1 MKFACFLW
9 ITLIFQATAAEP
21 RFQLRSLIQNDGTL
35 LHVRLDTETGK
46 TWRLERVLKNRIEI
60 SLQGKLAAR
69 ELGRTRIDV
78 KSLESFTLA
87 EVLKTL
93 NGILAETGNNDLPR
107 LAFAIPV
114 KDPAVNP
121 DKAREQLVPPAQ
133 PFGEAP
139 QGIDLTEEP
148 LILPSSPVQ
157 PLPSSGG
164 SGSGS
169 AIPGFPPGAIPGN
182 PRAPR
187 IIRIDPLTGR
197 PLVSAPVP
205 SPPLWQPPRRKE
217 DVTLFRIRNW
227 GQPLRETSVQQVL
240 AHVLNCTD
248 SPLRCVVDE
257 KTVYFTPES
266 SVISVG
272 RAYSQ
277 PQYAEQWLEIS
288 DDSPI
293 QPK

>member
-1 MKFACFLW
+1 MKFACFLG
-9 ITLIFQATAAEP
+9 ITLIFGATAAEP

-46 TWRLERVLKNRIEI
+46 TWRLERVLKNRMEI
-60 SLQGKLAAR
+60 SLQGKLTAR
-69 ELGRTRIDV
+69 ELERTRINV
-78 KSLESFTLA
+78 RSLESFTLA

-93 NGILAETGNNDLPR
+93 NGILAKTGNDDLPR

-114 KDPAVNP
+114 KDPAVDP
-121 DKAREQLVPPAQ
+121 AKAREQLVPPAQ
-133 PFGEAP
+133 TFGDAP
-139 QGIDLTEEP
+139 QGIDPTTG
-148 LILPSSPVQ
+148 LPIQ
-157 PLPSSGG
+157 PPPPIPGG
-164 SGSGS
+164 GAGGS
-169 AIPGFPPGAIPGN
+169 AIPGFPGN
-182 PRAPR
+182 PWAPG
-187 IIRIDPLTGR
+187 IQIDPLTGR
-197 PLVSAPVP
+197 PLVRPPVP
-205 SPPLWQPPRRKE
+205 QSPLWQPPRRKE
-217 DVTLFRIRNW
+217 DITQFRIRNW
-227 GQPLRETSVQQVL
+227 DQPLRETSVQQVL

-266 SVISVG
+266 SVITVG
-272 RAYSQ
+272 RTFSQ

>member
-1 MKFACFLW
+1 MKLACFLG
-9 ITLIFQATAAEP
+9 ITLIFGATAAEP

-46 TWRLERVLKNRIEI
+46 TWRLERVLKNRMEI

-69 ELGRTRIDV
+69 ELERTRINV

-87 EVLKTL
+87 EVLKAL
-93 NGILAETGNNDLPR
+93 NEIMAETGNDDLPR
-107 LAFAIPV
+107 LVFSIPV
-114 KDPAVNP
+114 KNP
-121 DKAREQLVPPAQ
+121 DIDQAKAKEQLVPPAQ
-133 PFGEAP
+133 TFGEAP
-139 QGIDLTEEP
+139 QVIDLSAGPP
-148 LILPSSPVQ
+148 LL
-157 PLPSSGG
+157 
-164 SGSGS
+164 
-169 AIPGFPPGAIPGN
+169 PGFPPGAIPAN
-182 PRAPR
+182 PNAPP
-187 IIRIDPLTGR
+187 IQIDPLTGR
-197 PLVSAPVP
+197 PLFRPPVP
-205 SPPLWQPPRRKE
+205 RPPLWQPPRRKE

-227 GQPLRETSVQQVL
+227 GQPLRETSVLQVL
-240 AHVLNCTD
+240 AHVLNCAD

-266 SVISVG
+266 SVITVG
-272 RAYSQ
+272 RTFSQ

>member
-9 ITLIFQATAAEP
+9 ITLIFGTTAAEP

-35 LHVRLDTETGK
+35 LNVRLDTETGK
-46 TWRLERVLKNRIEI
+46 TWRLERVLKNRMEI

-69 ELGRTRIDV
+69 ELERTRIDV

-87 EVLKTL
+87 EVLQTL
-93 NGILAETGNNDLPR
+93 NGILAETGNDDLPR

-114 KDPAVNP
+114 KDPDIDQA
-121 DKAREQLVPPAQ
+121 KAKEQLVPPAR
-133 PFGEAP
+133 PFGENP
-139 QGIDLTEEP
+139 QIIELEATPP
-148 LILPSSPVQ
+148 LL
-157 PLPSSGG
+157 
-164 SGSGS
+164 
-169 AIPGFPPGAIPGN
+169 PGFPPGATH
-182 PRAPR
+182 

-197 PLVSAPVP
+197 PLFRPAEPQQ
-205 SPPLWQPPRRKE
+205 PLWQPPRLKE

-266 SVISVG
+266 SVITVG
-272 RAYSQ
+272 RTFSQ
-277 PQYAEQWLEIS
+277 PQYAEQWVEIGE
-288 DDSPI
+288 DNPN
-293 QPK
+293 PPE

>member
-9 ITLIFQATAAEP
+9 ITLIFGATAAEP

-35 LHVRLDTETGK
+35 LHMRLDTETGK

-69 ELGRTRIDV
+69 ELERTRIDV

-87 EVLKTL
+87 EVLQML
-93 NGILAETGNNDLPR
+93 NGILAKTGNDNLPR
-107 LAFAIPV
+107 LVFSIPV
-114 KDPAVNP
+114 KNP
-121 DKAREQLVPPAQ
+121 DIDQAKAKEQLVPPAQ
-133 PFGEAP
+133 PFGETP
-139 QGIDLTEEP
+139 QVIDLSAGPP
-148 LILPSSPVQ
+148 LL
-157 PLPSSGG
+157 
-164 SGSGS
+164 
-169 AIPGFPPGAIPGN
+169 PGFPPGAIPGN
-182 PRAPR
+182 PNAPP
-187 IIRIDPLTGR
+187 IQIDPLTGR
-197 PLVSAPVP
+197 PLFRPPVP
-205 SPPLWQPPRRKE
+205 RPPLWQPPRRKE

-227 GQPLRETSVQQVL
+227 GQSMRETSVKQVL
-240 AHVLNCTD
+240 AHVLNCAD

-266 SVISVG
+266 SVITVG
-272 RAYSQ
+272 RTFSQ

>member
-9 ITLIFQATAAEP
+9 ITLIFGATAAEP

-35 LHVRLDTETGK
+35 LHMRLDTETGK

-69 ELGRTRIDV
+69 ELERTRIDV

-87 EVLKTL
+87 EVLQTL
-93 NGILAETGNNDLPR
+93 NGILAETGNDNLPR
-107 LAFAIPV
+107 LVFSIPV
-114 KDPAVNP
+114 KNP
-121 DKAREQLVPPAQ
+121 DIDQAKAKEQLVPPAR
-133 PFGEAP
+133 PFGEDPQIIELYAP
-139 QGIDLTEEP
+139 PP
-148 LILPSSPVQ
+148 LLPS
-157 PLPSSGG
+157 
-164 SGSGS
+164 
-169 AIPGFPPGAIPGN
+169 FPPGAIPGKPN
-182 PRAPR
+182 APP
-187 IIRIDPLTGR
+187 IQIDPLTGQPLFR
-197 PLVSAPVP
+197 PPVP
-205 SPPLWQPPRRKE
+205 RPPLWQPPRRKE

-227 GQPLRETSVQQVL
+227 GQPLRETSVLQVL
-240 AHVLNCTD
+240 AHVLNCAD

-266 SVISVG
+266 SVITVG
-272 RAYSQ
+272 RTFSQ

>member
-1 MKFACFLW
+1 MKLACFLG
-9 ITLIFQATAAEP
+9 ITLIFGATAAEP

-35 LHVRLDTETGK
+35 LNVRLDTETGK

-69 ELGRTRIDV
+69 ELERTRIDV

-87 EVLKTL
+87 QVLKAL
-93 NGILAETGNNDLPR
+93 NGILAETGNDDLPR

-114 KDPAVNP
+114 KDPAVDP
-121 DKAREQLVPPAQ
+121 AKARQQLVPPAQ
-133 PFGEAP
+133 PFGEAS
-139 QGIDLTEEP
+139 QGIDLTKGP
-148 LILPSSPVQ
+148 PILPTSPVQ
-157 PLPSSGG
+157 PPPFPGG
-164 SGSGS
+164 AGGGS

-182 PRAPR
+182 PNAPLSQ
-187 IIRIDPLTGR
+187 IDPLTGR
-197 PLVSAPVP
+197 PLVRAPVP
-205 SPPLWQPPRRKE
+205 RPPLWQPPSRKE

-227 GQPLRETSVQQVL
+227 GQPLRETSVLQVL
-240 AHVLNCTD
+240 AHVLNCAD

-266 SVISVG
+266 SVITVG
-272 RAYSQ
+272 RTFSQ

>member
-1 MKFACFLW
+1 MKLACFLG
-9 ITLIFQATAAEP
+9 ITLIFGATAAEP

-69 ELGRTRIDV
+69 ELERTRIDV

-87 EVLKTL
+87 EVLQTL
-93 NGILAETGNNDLPR
+93 NGILAETGNDNLPR
-107 LAFAIPV
+107 LVFSIPV
-114 KDPAVNP
+114 KNP
-121 DKAREQLVPPAQ
+121 DIDQAKAREQLVPPAQ

-139 QGIDLTEEP
+139 QGIDPTTG
-148 LILPSSPVQ
+148 LPIYPPSPVQ
-157 PLPSSGG
+157 PPPFPGG
-164 SGSGS
+164 AGGGS
-169 AIPGFPPGAIPGN
+169 AIPGFPLGATPGN
-182 PRAPR
+182 P
-187 IIRIDPLTGR
+187 IQIDPLTGR
-197 PLVSAPVP
+197 PLVRPAVP
-205 SPPLWQPPRRKE
+205 RPPLWQPPRRKE

-227 GQPLRETSVQQVL
+227 GPPMRETSVKQVL
-240 AHVLNCTD
+240 AHVLNCAD

-266 SVISVG
+266 SVITVG

-277 PQYAEQWLEIS
+277 PQYVEQWVEIGE
-288 DDSPI
+288 DNPN
-293 QPK
+293 PPE

>member
-9 ITLIFQATAAEP
+9 ITLIFGGTAAEP

-69 ELGRTRIDV
+69 ELERTRIDV

-87 EVLKTL
+87 EVLQTL
-93 NGILAETGNNDLPR
+93 NGILAKTGNDNLPR
-107 LAFAIPV
+107 LVFSIPV
-114 KDPAVNP
+114 KNP
-121 DKAREQLVPPAQ
+121 DIDQAKAREQLVPPAQ

-139 QGIDLTEEP
+139 QGIDPTTG
-148 LILPSSPVQ
+148 LPI
-157 PLPSSGG
+157 GG
-164 SGSGS
+164 W

-182 PRAPR
+182 PDAPP
-187 IIRIDPLTGR
+187 IQIDPLTGR
-197 PLVSAPVP
+197 PLVRAPVP
-205 SPPLWQPPRRKE
+205 RPPLWQPPHRKE
-217 DVTLFRIRNW
+217 DVTLFRLRNW
-227 GQPLRETSVQQVL
+227 GQPMRDTSVKQVL
-240 AHVLNCTD
+240 AHVLNCAD

-266 SVISVG
+266 SVITVG
-272 RAYSQ
+272 RTFSQ

>member
-1 MKFACFLW
+1 MKLACFLG
-9 ITLIFQATAAEP
+9 ITLIFGATAAEP

-46 TWRLERVLKNRIEI
+46 TWRLERVLKNRMEI

-69 ELGRTRIDV
+69 ELERTRINV

-87 EVLKTL
+87 EVLKAL
-93 NGILAETGNNDLPR
+93 NEILAETGNDDLPR
-107 LAFAIPV
+107 LVFSIPV
-114 KDPAVNP
+114 KNP
-121 DKAREQLVPPAQ
+121 DIDQAKAKEQLVPPAQ
-133 PFGEAP
+133 TFGEAP
-139 QGIDLTEEP
+139 QVIDLSAGPP
-148 LILPSSPVQ
+148 LL
-157 PLPSSGG
+157 
-164 SGSGS
+164 
-169 AIPGFPPGAIPGN
+169 PGFPPGAIPDN
-182 PRAPR
+182 PNAPP
-187 IIRIDPLTGR
+187 IQIDPLTGR
-197 PLVSAPVP
+197 PLFRPPVP
-205 SPPLWQPPRRKE
+205 RPPLWQPPRRKE

-227 GQPLRETSVQQVL
+227 GQPLRETSVLQVL
-240 AHVLNCTD
+240 AHVLNCAD

-266 SVISVG
+266 SVITVG
-272 RAYSQ
+272 RTFSQ

>member
-1 MKFACFLW
+1 MKFVCFLW
-9 ITLIFQATAAEP
+9 ITLIFGAMAAEP

-46 TWRLERVLKNRIEI
+46 TWRLERMLKNRMEI

-69 ELGRTRIDV
+69 ELERTRIDV

-87 EVLKTL
+87 EVLQTL
-93 NGILAETGNNDLPR
+93 NGILAETGNDDLPR

-114 KDPAVNP
+114 KDPDIDQA
-121 DKAREQLVPPAQ
+121 KAKEQLVPPAR
-133 PFGEAP
+133 PFGGDPQIIELDAP
-139 QGIDLTEEP
+139 PP
-148 LILPSSPVQ
+148 LL
-157 PLPSSGG
+157 
-164 SGSGS
+164 
-169 AIPGFPPGAIPGN
+169 PGFPPGAIPGN
-182 PRAPR
+182 PWAPR

-205 SPPLWQPPRRKE
+205 RPPLWQPPRRKE

-227 GQPLRETSVQQVL
+227 GQPMRDTSVKQVL
-240 AHVLNCTD
+240 AHVLNCAD

-257 KTVYFTPES
+257 KTVYFAPES
-266 SVISVG
+266 SVITLG
-272 RAYSQ
+272 RTFSQ

>member
-9 ITLIFQATAAEP
+9 ITLIFGATAAEP

-35 LHVRLDTETGK
+35 LHMRLDTETGK

-69 ELGRTRIDV
+69 ELERTRIDV

-87 EVLKTL
+87 DVLQTL
-93 NGILAETGNNDLPR
+93 NGILAETGNDNLPR
-107 LAFAIPV
+107 LVFSIPV
-114 KDPAVNP
+114 KNP
-121 DKAREQLVPPAQ
+121 DIDQAKATEQLVPPAQ

-139 QGIDLTEEP
+139 QVIDLSTGPP
-148 LILPSSPVQ
+148 LL
-157 PLPSSGG
+157 
-164 SGSGS
+164 
-169 AIPGFPPGAIPGN
+169 PGFPPGAIPGN
-182 PRAPR
+182 PNAPP
-187 IIRIDPLTGR
+187 IQIDPLTGR
-197 PLVSAPVP
+197 PLFRPPVP
-205 SPPLWQPPRRKE
+205 RPPLWQPPRRKE

-227 GQPLRETSVQQVL
+227 GQPLRETSVLQVL
-240 AHVLNCTD
+240 AHVLNCAD

-266 SVISVG
+266 SVITVG
-272 RAYSQ
+272 RTFSQ

>member
-9 ITLIFQATAAEP
+9 ITLIFGGTAAEP

-69 ELGRTRIDV
+69 ELERTRIDV

-87 EVLKTL
+87 EVLQTL
-93 NGILAETGNNDLPR
+93 NGILAKTGNDNLPR
-107 LAFAIPV
+107 LVFSIPV
-114 KDPAVNP
+114 KNP
-121 DKAREQLVPPAQ
+121 DIDQAKAREQLVPPAQ

-139 QGIDLTEEP
+139 QGIDPTTG
-148 LILPSSPVQ
+148 LPI
-157 PLPSSGG
+157 GG
-164 SGSGS
+164 W

-182 PRAPR
+182 PNAPP
-187 IIRIDPLTGR
+187 IQINPLTGR
-197 PLVSAPVP
+197 PLVRAPVP
-205 SPPLWQPPRRKE
+205 RPPLWQPPHRKE
-217 DVTLFRIRNW
+217 DVTLFRLRNW
-227 GQPLRETSVQQVL
+227 GQPMRDTSVKQVL
-240 AHVLNCTD
+240 AHVLNCAD

-266 SVISVG
+266 SVITVG
-272 RAYSQ
+272 RTFSQ

>member
-9 ITLIFQATAAEP
+9 ITLIFGATAAEP

-35 LHVRLDTETGK
+35 LHMRLDTETGK

-69 ELGRTRIDV
+69 ELERTRIDV

-87 EVLKTL
+87 EVLQTL
-93 NGILAETGNNDLPR
+93 NGILAKTGNDNLPR
-107 LAFAIPV
+107 LVFSIPV
-114 KDPAVNP
+114 KNP
-121 DKAREQLVPPAQ
+121 DIDQAKAKEQLVPPAQ

-139 QGIDLTEEP
+139 QVIDLSAGPP
-148 LILPSSPVQ
+148 LL
-157 PLPSSGG
+157 
-164 SGSGS
+164 
-169 AIPGFPPGAIPGN
+169 PGFPPGAIPGN
-182 PRAPR
+182 PNAPP
-187 IIRIDPLTGR
+187 IQIDPLTGR
-197 PLVSAPVP
+197 PLFRPPVP
-205 SPPLWQPPRRKE
+205 RPPLWQPPRRKE

-227 GQPLRETSVQQVL
+227 GQPLRETSVLQVL
-240 AHVLNCTD
+240 AHVLNCAD

-266 SVISVG
+266 SVITVG
-272 RAYSQ
+272 RTFSQ

>member
-1 MKFACFLW
+1 MKLACFLG
-9 ITLIFQATAAEP
+9 ITLIFGATAAEP

-46 TWRLERVLKNRIEI
+46 TWRLERVLKNRMEI

-69 ELGRTRIDV
+69 ELERTRINV

-93 NGILAETGNNDLPR
+93 NGVLTETGNNDLPR

-114 KDPAVNP
+114 KDPAVDP
-121 DKAREQLVPPAQ
+121 AKAREQLVPPAQ
-133 PFGEAP
+133 PFGEAS
-139 QGIDLTEEP
+139 QGIDPITG
-148 LILPSSPVQ
+148 LPIQ
-157 PLPSSGG
+157 PPTPIPGG
-164 SGSGS
+164 GAGGS
-169 AIPGFPPGAIPGN
+169 AIPGFPPSAIPGN
-182 PRAPR
+182 PWASR
-187 IIRIDPLTGR
+187 IRIDPLTGR
-197 PLVSAPVP
+197 PLVRAPVP
-205 SPPLWQPPRRKE
+205 RPPLWQPPRRKE

-227 GQPLRETSVQQVL
+227 GQPMRETSVQQVL
-240 AHVLNCTD
+240 AHVLNCAD

-257 KTVYFTPES
+257 KTVYFAPES
-266 SVISVG
+266 SVIIVG
-272 RAYSQ
+272 RAFSQ

>member
-9 ITLIFQATAAEP
+9 ITLIFGTTAAEP

-69 ELGRTRIDV
+69 ELERTRIDV

-87 EVLKTL
+87 EVLQTL
-93 NGILAETGNNDLPR
+93 NGILAETGNDNLPR
-107 LAFAIPV
+107 LVFSIPV
-114 KDPAVNP
+114 KNP
-121 DKAREQLVPPAQ
+121 DIDQAKAKEQLVPPAQ
-133 PFGEAP
+133 PFGDAP
-139 QGIDLTEEP
+139 QIIELYAPPP
-148 LILPSSPVQ
+148 LL
-157 PLPSSGG
+157 
-164 SGSGS
+164 
-169 AIPGFPPGAIPGN
+169 PGFPPGAIPGN
-182 PRAPR
+182 PNAPP
-187 IIRIDPLTGR
+187 IQIDPLTGR
-197 PLVSAPVP
+197 PLFRPPVP
-205 SPPLWQPPRRKE
+205 RPPLWQPPRRKE

-227 GQPLRETSVQQVL
+227 GQSMRETSVKQVL
-240 AHVLNCTD
+240 AHVLNCAD

-266 SVISVG
+266 SVITVG
-272 RAYSQ
+272 RTFSQ

>member
-9 ITLIFQATAAEP
+9 ITLIFGATAAEP

-69 ELGRTRIDV
+69 ELERTRIDV

-87 EVLKTL
+87 EVLQTL
-93 NGILAETGNNDLPR
+93 NGILAETGNDDLPR
-107 LAFAIPV
+107 LVFAIPV
-114 KDPAVNP
+114 KNPDIDPA
-121 DKAREQLVPPAQ
+121 KAREQLVPPAQ

-139 QGIDLTEEP
+139 QGIDPTTG
-148 LILPSSPVQ
+148 LPI
-157 PLPSSGG
+157 GG
-164 SGSGS
+164 W

-182 PRAPR
+182 PDAPP
-187 IIRIDPLTGR
+187 IQIDPLTGR
-197 PLVSAPVP
+197 PLVRAPVP
-205 SPPLWQPPRRKE
+205 RPPLWQPPHRKE
-217 DVTLFRIRNW
+217 DVTLFRLRNW
-227 GQPLRETSVQQVL
+227 GQPMRDTSVKQVL
-240 AHVLNCTD
+240 AHVLNCAD

-266 SVISVG
+266 SVITVG
-272 RAYSQ
+272 RTFSQ

>member
-9 ITLIFQATAAEP
+9 ITLIFGGTAAEP

-69 ELGRTRIDV
+69 ELERTRIDV

-87 EVLKTL
+87 EVLQTL
-93 NGILAETGNNDLPR
+93 NGILAETGNDNLPR
-107 LAFAIPV
+107 LVFSIPV
-114 KDPAVNP
+114 KNP
-121 DKAREQLVPPAQ
+121 DIDQAKAREQLVPPAQ

-139 QGIDLTEEP
+139 QGIDPTTG
-148 LILPSSPVQ
+148 LPI
-157 PLPSSGG
+157 GG
-164 SGSGS
+164 W

-182 PRAPR
+182 PNAPP
-187 IIRIDPLTGR
+187 IQINPLTGR
-197 PLVSAPVP
+197 PLVRAPVP
-205 SPPLWQPPRRKE
+205 RPPLWQPPHRKE
-217 DVTLFRIRNW
+217 DVTLFRLRNW
-227 GQPLRETSVQQVL
+227 GQPMRDTSVKQVL
-240 AHVLNCTD
+240 AHVLNCAD

-266 SVISVG
+266 SVITVG
-272 RAYSQ
+272 RTFSQ

>member
-9 ITLIFQATAAEP
+9 ITLIFGGTAAEP

-69 ELGRTRIDV
+69 ELERTRIDV

-87 EVLKTL
+87 EVLQTL
-93 NGILAETGNNDLPR
+93 NGILAKTGNDNLPR
-107 LAFAIPV
+107 LVFSIPV
-114 KDPAVNP
+114 KNP
-121 DKAREQLVPPAQ
+121 DIDQAKAREQLVPPAQ

-139 QGIDLTEEP
+139 QGIDPTTG
-148 LILPSSPVQ
+148 LPI
-157 PLPSSGG
+157 GG
-164 SGSGS
+164 W

-182 PRAPR
+182 PKAPP
-187 IIRIDPLTGR
+187 IQIDPLTGR
-197 PLVSAPVP
+197 PLFRPPVP
-205 SPPLWQPPRRKE
+205 RPPLWQPPHRKE
-217 DVTLFRIRNW
+217 DVTLFRLRNW
-227 GQPLRETSVQQVL
+227 GQPMRDTSVKQVL
-240 AHVLNCTD
+240 AHVLNCAD

-266 SVISVG
+266 SVITVG
-272 RAYSQ
+272 RTFSQ

>member
-9 ITLIFQATAAEP
+9 ITLIFGGTAAEP

-69 ELGRTRIDV
+69 ELERTRIDV

-87 EVLKTL
+87 EVLQTL
-93 NGILAETGNNDLPR
+93 NGILAKTGNDNLPR
-107 LAFAIPV
+107 LVFSIPV
-114 KDPAVNP
+114 KNP
-121 DKAREQLVPPAQ
+121 DIDQAKAREQLVPPAQ

-139 QGIDLTEEP
+139 QGIDPTTG
-148 LILPSSPVQ
+148 LPI
-157 PLPSSGG
+157 GG
-164 SGSGS
+164 W

-182 PRAPR
+182 PNAPP
-187 IIRIDPLTGR
+187 IQIDPLTGR
-197 PLVSAPVP
+197 PLVRAPVP
-205 SPPLWQPPRRKE
+205 RPPLWQPPRRKE

-227 GQPLRETSVQQVL
+227 GQPLRETSVLQLL
-240 AHVLNCTD
+240 AHVLNCAD

-266 SVISVG
+266 SVITVG
-272 RAYSQ
+272 RTFSQ

>member
-1 MKFACFLW
+1 MKLACFLW
-9 ITLIFQATAAEP
+9 ITLIFGGTAAEP

-69 ELGRTRIDV
+69 ELERTRIDV

-87 EVLKTL
+87 EVLQTL
-93 NGILAETGNNDLPR
+93 NGILAETGNDNLPR
-107 LAFAIPV
+107 LVFSIPV
-114 KDPAVNP
+114 KNP
-121 DKAREQLVPPAQ
+121 DIDQAKAKEQLVPPAQ

-139 QGIDLTEEP
+139 QVIDLSAGPP
-148 LILPSSPVQ
+148 LL
-157 PLPSSGG
+157 
-164 SGSGS
+164 
-169 AIPGFPPGAIPGN
+169 PGFPPGAIPGN
-182 PRAPR
+182 PNAPP
-187 IIRIDPLTGR
+187 IQIDPLTGR
-197 PLVSAPVP
+197 PLFRPPVP
-205 SPPLWQPPRRKE
+205 RPPLWQPPRRKE

-227 GQPLRETSVQQVL
+227 GQPMRETSVKQVL
-240 AHVLNCTD
+240 AHVLNCAD

-277 PQYAEQWLEIS
+277 PQYAEQWVEIG

>member
-9 ITLIFQATAAEP
+9 ITLIFGATAAEP

-35 LHVRLDTETGK
+35 LHMRLDTETGK

-69 ELGRTRIDV
+69 ELERTRIDV

-87 EVLKTL
+87 EVLQTL
-93 NGILAETGNNDLPR
+93 NGILAETGNDNLPR
-107 LAFAIPV
+107 LVFSIPV
-114 KDPAVNP
+114 KNP
-121 DKAREQLVPPAQ
+121 DIDQAKAKEHLVPPAQ
-133 PFGEAP
+133 PLGEAP
-139 QGIDLTEEP
+139 QVIDLSAGPP
-148 LILPSSPVQ
+148 LL
-157 PLPSSGG
+157 
-164 SGSGS
+164 
-169 AIPGFPPGAIPGN
+169 PGFPPGAIPGN
-182 PRAPR
+182 PNAPP
-187 IIRIDPLTGR
+187 IQIDPLTGR
-197 PLVSAPVP
+197 PLFRPPVP
-205 SPPLWQPPRRKE
+205 RPPLWQPPRRKE

-227 GQPLRETSVQQVL
+227 GQPLRETSVLQVL
-240 AHVLNCTD
+240 AHVLNCAD

-266 SVISVG
+266 SVITVG
-272 RAYSQ
+272 RTFSQ